1 LIDLQSVF
9 DTAFPNVKIK
19 PIKRGVFIDN
29 KKQIKVWQ
37 ATAIQVHQ
45 GRQTKLFPG
54 YTPTMPKSN
63 LTMDDHSMW
72 YYNKNGAITV
82 LMWYNLTAMANTHWR
97 KRWFHHLLG
106 DESEVLLRRSM
117 FPEEDAVVRLLITQK
132 SKSNKKKFVLS
143 YPTG

>member
-1 LIDLQSVF
+1 
-9 DTAFPNVKIK
+9 
-19 PIKRGVFIDN
+19 
-29 KKQIKVWQ
+29 
-37 ATAIQVHQ
+37 
-45 GRQTKLFPG
+45 
-54 YTPTMPKSN
+54 MPKRN

-72 YYNKNGAITV
+72 YYNKNGAITM

-97 KRWFHHLLG
+97 KRWFCHLLG